1 MAIMV
6 WITALSLAG
15 AAFAARLHEDLTS
28 KGRLVDDS
36 VDCSLRDPV
45 PWPGPFSEG
54 VFGNPKVES
63 WVSQPRWR
71 IMYVP
76 DHVIHPKDC
85 ELYFDY
91 LPVVGAF
98 VRPEMRIQ
106 KDTEGKIHS
115 FCEVATWRGGR
126 WDPPALCR
134 VDEGDTTWKKAEE
147 IADEHCVYLLCH
159 LSTTG
164 SWKKLWFF
172 RRQAALKRA
181 LQMPWKRELQKQG
194 HKSYGVEDA
203 YKKCWHGPGLLPDF
217 DDFARRHRL
226 MQDGNETYFNKT
238 VCKCRT
244 ANDCT

>member
-1 MAIMV
+1 MYIYIYRLYYCIYIIIIIYICIFDPV
-6 WITALSLAG
+6 WIFFWCLKYC
-15 AAFAARLHEDLTS
+15 FF
-28 KGRLVDDS
+28 
-36 VDCSLRDPV
+36 DP
-45 PWPGPFSEG
+45 S
-54 VFGNPKVES
+54 
-63 WVSQPRWR
+63 
-71 IMYVP
+71 
-76 DHVIHPKDC
+76 
-85 ELYFDY
+85 
-91 LPVVGAF
+91 PV
-98 VRPEMRIQ
+98 
-106 KDTEGKIHS
+106 
-115 FCEVATWRGGR
+115 
-126 WDPPALCR
+126 
-134 VDEGDTTWKKAEE
+134 KKAEE
-147 IADEHCVYLLCH
+147 IADEHCVYLLCY

-172 RRQAALKRA
+172 CRQAALKRA

>member
-1 MAIMV
+1 V
-6 WITALSLAG
+6 
-15 AAFAARLHEDLTS
+15 
-28 KGRLVDDS
+28 
-36 VDCSLRDPV
+36 
-45 PWPGPFSEG
+45 
-54 VFGNPKVES
+54 
-63 WVSQPRWR
+63 
-71 IMYVP
+71 
-76 DHVIHPKDC
+76 
-85 ELYFDY
+85 
-91 LPVVGAF
+91 
-98 VRPEMRIQ
+98 
-106 KDTEGKIHS
+106 
-115 FCEVATWRGGR
+115 
-126 WDPPALCR
+126 
-134 VDEGDTTWKKAEE
+134 KKAEE
-147 IADEHCVYLLCH
+147 IADEHCVYLLCY

-217 DDFARRHRL
+217 DDFARCHRL